1 MKDEVLQKAIETDST
16 VIPRYDIILPDGT
29 KVAENIQLVL
39 KNVVLTAGTPLNRQ
53 SLLKDATAVL
63 YGMSAD
69 TALPDE
75 VLLAIRNSTSY
86 CPKLKIYS
94 VPGAT
99 IEVQLANAPIAA
111 TTYTVPASGV
121 LSVDILTYGTY
132 RVCGTIS
139 GTRTVDKYI
148 DIRETKQYAMEVFSY
163 VTYVKFT
170 VTQEVGATI
179 VAIHT
184 DGSAAAGV
192 IGADKTCTIALYK
205 TGTWS
210 FSAEYEGTYAQTAS
224 INPGQDLEG
233 KTSERSPAWTKIV
246 VNTTSGATVT
256 ISKSGVTKRA
266 ISVNGSCTFWV
277 PASTDTWSISASLN
291 NKHGSGFTAPTS
303 YGTKTVTISL
313 S

>member
-1 MKDEVLQKAIETDST
+1 MKDEVLQKALAADAS

-29 KVAENIQLVL
+29 KVVENVQLVL
-39 KNVVLTAGTPLNRQ
+39 KNIVLTTGTPLNKQ
-53 SLLKDATAVL
+53 ALLKDTTASA
-63 YGMSAD
+63 YGLSAES
-69 TALPDE
+69 ALPDD
-75 VLLAIRNSTSY
+75 VLTAIRNSESY

-99 IEVQLANAPIAA
+99 IEVQVANASTVA
-111 TTYTVPASGV
+111 TTYTVPTSGV

-139 GTRTVDKYI
+139 GTRTADKYI
-148 DIRETKQYAMEVFSY
+148 DICETKQYAMEVFSY

-170 VTQEVGATI
+170 VTQEVGAAI

-184 DGSAAAGV
+184 DGSVANGV
-192 IGADKTCTIALYK
+192 VGADKTCTIALYK

-210 FSAEYEGTYAQTAS
+210 FSAEYAGTYAQTTS
-224 INPGQDLEG
+224 ITCGQDSSGLTTE
-233 KTSERSPAWTKIV
+233 KSANWTKIV

-256 ISKSGVTKRA
+256 ISKSGVTKSA

-277 PASTDTWSISASLN
+277 PASTDTWSIAASLN
-291 NKHGSGFTAPTS
+291 NKHGSGFTTPTS
-303 YGTKTVTISL
+303 YGTKTVSISL

>member
-1 MKDEVLQKAIETDST
+1 MKDEVLQKVLTADTS

-29 KVAENIQLVL
+29 KVAENVQLVL
-39 KNVVLTAGTPLNRQ
+39 KNTVLTEGTPLNRQ
-53 SLLKDATAVL
+53 TLLKDATAVL
-63 YGMSAD
+63 YGMRAAA
-69 TALPDE
+69 ALPDD

-86 CPKLKIYS
+86 CPKLKIFS

-99 IEVQLANAPIAA
+99 IEVQVANASTDA
-111 TTYTVPASGV
+111 TTYTVPTSGA

-132 RVCGTIS
+132 RVCGTID
-139 GTRTVDKYI
+139 GTRTADKYI
-148 DIRETKQYAMEVFSY
+148 DINETKQYSVEVFSY
-163 VTYVKFT
+163 VAYVKFT
-170 VTQEVGATI
+170 VTQEVGAAV

-184 DGSAAAGV
+184 DGSVANGV
-192 IGADKTCTIALYK
+192 VGADKTCTIALYK

-210 FSAEYEGTYAQTAS
+210 FSAEYAGTYAQTTSITCDQAS
-224 INPGQDLEG
+224 AGL
-233 KTSERSPAWTKIV
+233 TYERNPAWTKIV

-256 ISKSGVTKRA
+256 ISKSGVAISA

-277 PASTDTWSISASLN
+277 PASTDTWSIAASLN
-291 NKHGSGFTAPTS
+291 NKHGSGFTAPTA